1 MEKILITG
9 ASGLIGKKL
18 TELFS
23 DKGYEVIH
31 LLRKKPTNLNVKFH
45 LWNPDKNE
53 LEESVFENVDHV
65 IHLSGENISNKRWT
79 DKQKKI
85 LRDSRIETANL
96 LFEKSRYA
104 KLKTFVSASGIS
116 LYGTATTENIYDE
129 EAKPT
134 SDFLAQLTVDWEQAA
149 DQFTDRGVRVV
160 KIRTSVVLS
169 RSGGALEKIL
179 KPIRMGFGSPLGNGK
194 QYFPWIHLEDLSQI
208 YINAVQ
214 DQTLIGAYNAAA
226 PEHCTNRELT
236 HAIAKILGKKIWMPA
251 VPSFAIKLL
260 FGEMGNLVLKGSR
273 ISSTKILKTGF
284 QFQYPTLDAALKDCL
299 K

>member
-9 ASGLIGKKL
+9 ASGLIGKRL
-18 TELFS
+18 TELLS
-23 DKGYEVIH
+23 AKGYEVIH
-31 LLRKKPTNLNVKFH
+31 LLRKNPANSKVKFH

-53 LEESVFENVDHV
+53 LEESAFENIDHV

-85 LRDSRIETANL
+85 LRDSRIATANL
-96 LFEKSRYA
+96 LFEKSRNA

-134 SDFLAQLTVDWEQAA
+134 HDFLAQLTVDWEKAA
-149 DQFTDRGVRVV
+149 DQFSDRGVRVV

-169 RSGGALEKIL
+169 KKGGALEKIL

-208 YINAVQ
+208 YIQAIQ
-214 DQTLIGAYNAAA
+214 DQNMTGAYNAAA

-236 HAIAKILGKKIWMPA
+236 YAIAK
-251 VPSFAIKLL
+251 F
-260 FGEMGNLVLKGSR
+260 
-273 ISSTKILKTGF
+273 
-284 QFQYPTLDAALKDCL
+284 
-299 K
+299 

>member
-18 TELFS
+18 TELLS
-23 DKGYEVIH
+23 AKGYEVIH
-31 LLRKKPTNLNVKFH
+31 LLRKKPTNSNVKFH

-53 LEESVFENVDHV
+53 LEESAFENIDHV

-79 DKQKKI
+79 DSQKKI
-85 LRDSRIETANL
+85 LCDSRIATANL
-96 LFEKSRYA
+96 LFEKSRNA

-129 EAKPT
+129 EATPT
-134 SDFLAQLTVDWEQAA
+134 RDFLAQLTVDWEKAA
-149 DQFTDRGVRVV
+149 DQFSDRGVRVV

-169 RSGGALEKIL
+169 KKGGALEKIL

-194 QYFPWIHLEDLSQI
+194 QYFPWIHLDDLCQI

-214 DQTLIGAYNAAA
+214 DKNLSGAYNAVA

-236 HAIAKILGKKIWMPA
+236 LAIAKNLGKRIWMPA
-251 VPSFAIKLL
+251 VPAFVIKLL
-260 FGEMGNLVLKGSR
+260 FGEMGNLILKGSR
-273 ISSTKILKTGF
+273 ISSEKILKTGF
-284 QFQYPTLDAALKDCL
+284 QFQYQTLDAALKDCL

>member
-18 TELFS
+18 TELLS
-23 DKGYEVIH
+23 AKGYEVIH
-31 LLRKKPTNLNVKFH
+31 LLRKTPTNSNVKFH

-53 LEESVFENVDHV
+53 LEESAFENIDHV

-79 DKQKKI
+79 DSQKKI
-85 LRDSRIETANL
+85 LCDSRIATANL
-96 LFEKSRYA
+96 LFEKSRNA

-129 EAKPT
+129 EATPT
-134 SDFLAQLTVDWEQAA
+134 RDFLAQLTVDWEKAA
-149 DQFTDRGVRVV
+149 DQFSDRGVRVV

-169 RSGGALEKIL
+169 KKGGALEKIL

-208 YINAVQ
+208 YIKAIQ
-214 DQTLIGAYNAAA
+214 DQNMTGAYNAAA

-236 HAIAKILGKKIWMPA
+236 YAIAKILGKKIWMPA
-251 VPSFAIKLL
+251 VPAFAIKLL

-273 ISSTKILKTGF
+273 ISSAKILKTGF
-284 QFQYPTLDAALKDCL
+284 QFQYPTLDGALKDCL